1 MATMIDG
8 KFRPD
13 MLALWD
19 AFGNDFSGSLGHES
33 AMVIDFKGGA
43 PAIPGIPQPVL
54 DKAKVPRISI
64 IAPVTDRAKLSGSW
78 DKMNTTLIGT
88 LAKISKMTGDD
99 IPMQKP
105 MSSERG
111 GNTTWFFPMPFL
123 TDDFVPSVTVGD
135 KWFVAST
142 SKNQALDLIA
152 KADASGE
159 TRTGFW
165 LSMNFRTLEKYA
177 TETYKLMDE
186 NSKEVM
192 GEALP
197 DQQGKV
203 VKDSITV
210 LSDLDK
216 LTIHSRREGAVL
228 RSSVHFKTR

>member
-1 MATMIDG
+1 MVV
-8 KFRPD
+8 
-13 MLALWD
+13 
-19 AFGNDFSGSLGHES
+19 DFN
-33 AMVIDFKGGA
+33 GGA
-43 PAIPGIPQPVL
+43 PAIPGISQAVL

-64 IAPVTDRAKLSGSW
+64 IAPVTDRAKLAGSW
-78 DKMNTTLIGT
+78 TKMNTTLTGT
-88 LAKISKMTGDD
+88 LAKVSETTGQD

-135 KWFVAST
+135 KWFAAST

-152 KADASGE
+152 KAETPGE
-159 TRTGFW
+159 TRSGFW
-165 LSMNFRTLEKYA
+165 LSLNFKTLEKYA
-177 TETYKLMDE
+177 KETYQTFDE
-186 NSKEVM
+186 NSEDVM
-192 GEALP
+192 GKSLTGKE
-197 DQQGKV
+197 GKV
-203 VKDSITV
+203 IKDSIAV